1 MLIPILIT
9 IAVIIVVLI
18 IVVALRPSE
27 FHVTRSATM
36 SAPPAVVFAHVND
49 FHKWEAWSPWAKIDL
64 ACKYTYAGS
73 PAGVGAIFSWAGNKK
88 VGEGRMT
95 ILESRPSE
103 FIRINLEFLKPFKA
117 TNTSEF
123 TFKAEGGQTVVT
135 WTMLGKNNF
144 IFKAFSLF
152 MDCDTMVGRDFEKG
166 LAAMKSVAE
175 AAAKN

>member
-1 MLIPILIT
+1 MIPILLALAFIVLLFS
-9 IAVIIVVLI
+9 IAV
-18 IVVALRPSE
+18 AGQPDE
-27 FHVTRSATM
+27 FKVTRSANI
-36 SAPPAVVFAHVND
+36 SAPAEITFSHAND

-64 ACKYTYAGS
+64 ACKYEYAGA
-73 PAGVGAIFSWAGNKK
+73 PAGPGAIFSWAGNKK

-95 ILESRPSE
+95 ILESRPGE

-117 TNTSEF
+117 NNKAEF

-144 IFKAFSLF
+144 LFKAFSLF
-152 MDCDTMVGRDFEKG
+152 MDCDKMVGRDFEKG

-175 AAAKN
+175 TAAKK